1 VPTTAEDLGLLF
13 SLASHG
19 LATRMAAAFDGEGM
33 TPRAHC
39 VLSKAVGEELTQGR
53 LAELSGLDK
62 TTMVATIDELERA
75 GLAERRPAPHDRR
88 ARVIAVTPKG
98 EQVVARGREIVDRV
112 QDEILGE
119 LPDEEREAFVSALA
133 RLVGGGLGMPAACE
147 QRVRRPA
154 TVTK

>member
-1 VPTTAEDLGLLF
+1 MATSTAEDLGLLF

-39 VLSKAVGEELTQGR
+39 VLSKAIGEELTQGR

-62 TTMVATIDELERA
+62 TTMVATIDELEREE
-75 GLAERRPAPHDRR
+75 LAERRPAPHDRR
-88 ARVIAVTPKG
+88 ARVIAVTPEG
-98 EQVVARGREIVDRV
+98 EEVVARGRKIVERV
-112 QDEILGE
+112 QADILGE
-119 LPDEEREAFVSALA
+119 LPEEERELFVTALA

-147 QRVRRPA
+147 QRVRRSSVP
-154 TVTK
+154 K

>member
-1 VPTTAEDLGLLF
+1 MPTTAEDLGLMF
-13 SLASHG
+13 ALASHG

-39 VLSKAVGEELTQGR
+39 VLSKAMGEELTQGR

-62 TTMVATIDELERA
+62 TTMVATIDELERQ
-75 GLAERRPAPHDRR
+75 GLAERRPAPSDRR

-98 EQVVARGREIVDRV
+98 EEVVARGREIVSRV
-112 QDEILGE
+112 QEDILGE
-119 LPDEEREAFVSALA
+119 LPEEQRELFVDALS
-133 RLVGGGLGMPAACE
+133 RLVGGGLGTPAACE

-154 TVTK
+154 VVPK

>member
-1 VPTTAEDLGLLF
+1 MPTTAEDLGLLF

-39 VLSKAVGEELTQGR
+39 VLSKAMGEELTQGR

-62 TTMVATIDELERA
+62 TTMVATIDELERS
-75 GLAERRPAPHDRR
+75 GLAERRPGPNDRR

-98 EQVVARGREIVDRV
+98 EDVVARGREIVDRV
-112 QDEILGE
+112 QQEILGE
-119 LPDEEREAFVSALA
+119 LPGEEREVFVNALS
-133 RLVGGGLGMPAACE
+133 RLVNCGLGTPAECE

-154 TVTK
+154 TVPK

>member
-1 VPTTAEDLGLLF
+1 MATSTAEDLGLLF

-39 VLSKAVGEELTQGR
+39 VLSKAAGEELTQGR

-62 TTMVATIDELERA
+62 TTMVATIDELERN

-88 ARVIAVTPKG
+88 VRVIAVTPKG
-98 EQVVARGREIVDRV
+98 QEIV
-112 QDEILGE
+112 
-119 LPDEEREAFVSALA
+119 
-133 RLVGGGLGMPAACE
+133 
-147 QRVRRPA
+147 
-154 TVTK
+154 

>member
-1 VPTTAEDLGLLF
+1 MPTTAEDLGLLF

-39 VLSKAVGEELTQGR
+39 VLSKAMGEELTQGR

-62 TTMVATIDELERA
+62 TTMVATIDELERS
-75 GLAERRPAPHDRR
+75 GLAERRPAPNDRR

-98 EQVVARGREIVDRV
+98 EEVVARGREIADRV
-112 QDEILGE
+112 QQEILGE
-119 LPDEEREAFVSALA
+119 LPGEEREVFVNALS
-133 RLVGGGLGMPAACE
+133 RLVNCGLGTPAECE

-154 TVTK
+154 TVPK

>member
-39 VLSKAVGEELTQGR
+39 VLSKAMGEELTQGR

-62 TTMVATIDELERA
+62 TTMVATIDELERS
-75 GLAERRPAPHDRR
+75 GLAERRPAPNDRR

-98 EQVVARGREIVDRV
+98 EEVVARGREIADRV
-112 QDEILGE
+112 QQEILGE
-119 LPDEEREAFVSALA
+119 LPGEEREVFVNALS
-133 RLVGGGLGMPAACE
+133 RLVNCGLGTPAECE

-154 TVTK
+154 TVPK

>member
-13 SLASHG
+13 SRASHG

-39 VLSKAVGEELTQGR
+39 VLSKAMGEELTQGR

-62 TTMVATIDELERA
+62 TTMVATIDELERS
-75 GLAERRPAPHDRR
+75 GLAERRPAPNDRR

-98 EQVVARGREIVDRV
+98 EEVVARGREIADRV
-112 QDEILGE
+112 QQEILGE
-119 LPDEEREAFVSALA
+119 LPGEEREVFVNALS
-133 RLVGGGLGMPAACE
+133 RLVNCGLGTPAECE

-154 TVTK
+154 TVPK